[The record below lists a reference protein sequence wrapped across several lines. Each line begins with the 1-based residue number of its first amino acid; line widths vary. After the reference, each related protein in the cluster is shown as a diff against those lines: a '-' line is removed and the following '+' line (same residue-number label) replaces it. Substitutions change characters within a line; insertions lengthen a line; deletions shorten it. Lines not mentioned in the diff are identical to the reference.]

1 MRDLTFIEGVQ
12 SFWIFLVERQDQI
25 LTLLVEHIQ
34 MTMLSVVIAAFIGI
48 PLGIAISKYTKFY
61 KPVMGAVNVM
71 QAIPTMAALGFLI
84 PFLGIGPV
92 PAVFMVV
99 LYSLMPIVK
108 NTATGLLNINKDTLE
123 AAKAIGMTEF
133 QILTRVQFPIALP
146 VIMAGV
152 RISAVIAVGLMTLA
166 SLIGAGGLGYLI
178 YSGLQ
183 MVNTNMI
190 LGGAIPA
197 CILALLMDYLFSQ
210 IEKAVTPISLR
221 VGIPLPDS
229 KEKLLVLRQR
239 RKFFLYIAASALLGL
254 LVFIAFS
261 GKTIEGKVV
270 SVTCKNAPE
279 QFLMA
284 NMISDLIEDRTDI
297 TVDRKFNMGGTQVC
311 FAALVSG
318 EVDIQVE
325 YTGTIFASILAQPL
339 SKDSKYVHDTI
350 KTMYKERYDLVVFED
365 WGFNNLYA
373 LAIRQD
379 TAKKYNLE
387 TISDL
392 IPVADQM
399 IFTSSFE
406 FSNREDGLLG
416 LQKEYP
422 LNFKDIKP
430 VDGGLRYAAIDSNNC
445 DIIVANTTDSMVH
458 KYNLKILKDD
468 KKFFLDYF
476 SVPVMRA
483 DTLAK
488 YPELGPVMNILA
500 GKLTEKE
507 VSALNY
513 RIEIGG
519 ESPEN
524 VSKDFLRKNGYIK

>member
-1 MRDLTFIEGVQ
+1 MRDLTFVE
-12 SFWIFLVERQDQI
+12 FLQNFIVFLIERQDQI
-25 LTLLVEHIQ
+25 VTLLIDHIQ

-48 PLGIAISKYTKFY
+48 PLGIIISRYTTFY
-61 KPVMGAVNVM
+61 KPVMGVVNVM

-84 PFLGIGPV
+84 PFLGIGQV

-108 NTATGLLNINKDTLE
+108 NTATGLLNINKETLE

-183 MVNTNMI
+183 MVNSYMI

-210 IEKAVTPISLR
+210 IERAVTPISLR
-221 VGIPLPDS
+221 VGIALPDS
-229 KEKLLVLRQR
+229 KEKLHVLRQR
-239 RKFFLYIAASALLGL
+239 RKVFLCMAVGL
-254 LVFIAFS
+254 LIGLLTFVAFS

-297 TVDRKFNMGGTQVC
+297 SVDRKFNMGGTQVC
-311 FAALVSG
+311 FEALVSG

-325 YTGTIFASILAQPL
+325 YTGTIFASILQQPL
-339 SKDSKYVHDTI
+339 SKDPQYVYDTI
-350 KTMYKERYDLVVFED
+350 KTMYKERYDLEVFED

-373 LAIRQD
+373 LAVRQD
-379 TAKKYNLE
+379 TAKEHNLE
-387 TISDL
+387 TITDL
-392 IPVADQM
+392 TRVANQM
-399 IFTSSFE
+399 IFTTSFE
-406 FSNREDGLLG
+406 FTNREDGLLG
-416 LQKEYP
+416 LKKVYP
-422 LNFKDIKP
+422 LKFKEIKP
-430 VDGGLRYAAIDSNNC
+430 VDGGLRYAAIATNNC
-445 DIIVANTTDSMVH
+445 DVIVANTTDSMVH
-458 KYNLKILKDD
+458 KYKLKILKDD

-488 YPELGPVMNILA
+488 YPELADVMNILS
-500 GKLTEKE
+500 GKLTEE
-507 VSALNY
+507 MVSGLNY
-513 RIEIGG
+513 LIEIDGQ
-519 ESPEN
+519 SPEN
-524 VSKDFLRKNGYIK
+524 VSKNFLRENGYIK

>member
-1 MRDLTFIEGVQ
+1 MKELTFTEFIQ
-12 SFWIFLVERQDQI
+12 SFVAFVMERQDQI
-25 LTLLVEHIQ
+25 LTLLMEHIQ
-34 MTMLSVVIAAFIGI
+34 MTLLSVIIAALIGI
-48 PLGIAISKYTKFY
+48 PLGIIISRFTKLH
-61 KPVMGAVNVM
+61 KPVMGVVNVM
-71 QAIPTMAALGFLI
+71 QAIPSMAALGFLI
-84 PFLGIGPV
+84 PFLGIGLV

-108 NTATGLLNINKDTLE
+108 NTATALLNIDKETLD

-166 SLIGAGGLGYLI
+166 ALIGAGGLGYLI

-190 LGGAIPA
+190 LSGAIPA
-197 CILALLMDYLFSQ
+197 CLLALLADYLFSQ
-210 IEKAVTPISLR
+210 IEKIVTPISLR
-221 VGIPLPDS
+221 VGLALPDS
-229 KEKLLVLRQR
+229 KEKLRLLKQK
-239 RKFFLYIAASALLGL
+239 RKFSLYIIMGALFTL
-254 LVFIAFS
+254 LFFITFS
-261 GKTIEGKVV
+261 EKATEGKVV

-311 FAALVSG
+311 FEALVSG

-325 YTGTIFASILAQPL
+325 YTGTIFASILQQPL
-339 SKDSKYVHDTI
+339 AKDSKYVHDTI
-350 KTMYKERYDLVVFED
+350 KTMYKEQYNLEVFED

-373 LAIRQD
+373 LAVRQE
-379 TAKKYNLE
+379 TAKKHKLE
-387 TISDL
+387 NITDL
-392 IPVADQM
+392 TRVADQM
-399 IFTSSFE
+399 VFTTSFE
-406 FSNREDGLLG
+406 FTNREDGLLG
-416 LQKEYP
+416 LRKVYP
-422 LNFKDIKP
+422 LKFKEIKP
-430 VDGGLRYAAIDSNNC
+430 MDGGLRYAAIDSKNC
-445 DIIVANTTDSMVH
+445 DVIVANTTDSMVH
-458 KYNLKILKDD
+458 KYNLKILKDN

-483 DTLAK
+483 ETLKK
-488 YPELGPVMNILA
+488 YPELGDVMNILA
-500 GKLTEKE
+500 GKLTEE
-507 VSALNY
+507 MVSELNY
-513 RIEIGG
+513 RIEIGE